1 MNAYAEDSQ
10 LRGRK
15 LNKHIYVI
23 NKILYGLD
31 VIHRKA

>member
-10 LRGRK
+10 LTGRK
-15 LNKHIYVI
+15 LNKNIYVI

-31 VIHRKA
+31 VIHGKA